1 MELTIF
7 NEKENTTENI
17 SFNGNTVQELL
28 QQLKINSETV
38 LVIRN
43 KEVLTEEESL
53 KENEKIDLLSVISG
67 G

>member
-28 QQLKINSETV
+28 KELKINSETV
-38 LVIRN
+38 LVVRN
-43 KEVLTEEESL
+43 EEVLTEEESL

>member
-53 KENEKIDLLSVISG
+53 KENEKIDILSVISG